1 MKTEKDCEINKNRP
15 DLKTKKERVSKS
27 PSTSSKNNSNKKITE
42 IISKEKNFIPPNLIP
57 TKFENKPQSSQS
69 RNSNNSENKSNN
81 NSQNLNNEIETLKEN
96 EKEIN
101 LSDNEILK
109 NDIPLKPKKP
119 QNSYGINYL
128 EHKYNEL
135 KNDIQPEIMNGI
147 NEGIDKILNEI
158 KLNIENNELEINS
171 DKKKINEIILDKT
184 TIKLLSGDIEGTI
197 KLKNLKDLTG
207 RKQDLEKKIEKL
219 EEEIKAI
226 EVNSKN
232 NTLLLNPQTQV
243 DENIK
248 KAQIKEIKEN
258 KEILLQKLNSIN
270 EQVEKLMID
279 EEQIS
284 QMKKLNI
291 KQFLDNFDKDKEI
304 IEQRAKKYEEEK
316 KLRDQ
321 KIISSLL
328 KANEKKEK
336 EMDNMKKEEEE
347 KRKKI
352 LEQIRLKELEII
364 QKRSKENSEKI
375 QFIREHVND
384 KPANENEYLFKV
396 LENQYKE
403 REENEIKKEI
413 MKHKE
418 RIKENFVSKEEIN
431 EFQKKQ
437 KENELKRLA
446 EVEEER
452 KKLHEQWK
460 KTKENLPKFE
470 SSIMQKVKKEEEQIK
485 EQKELE
491 EFKKKTKLKEVKNYS
506 EAVTKLFLPKIDE
519 NVKKEREER
528 IKNLTSKN
536 NIQKHHTKK
545 NQRILLVK
553 PDPNKPK
560 KYNWELKLTPT
571 IEEKQINDNNKKNRT
586 RSKSAHKHKPLEK
599 APDYLTEMR
608 LQKNDERNSN
618 SSQSQYRGKK
628 WDKMIN
634 NNKNSLMENVENIKM
649 KAEILEKKAK
659 MNEKLLQTK
668 GEVNFEMQENVSNL
682 LIDAIKAKLTILE
695 NINK

>member
-1 MKTEKDCEINKNRP
+1 MKSTKDCEINKNRP
-15 DLKTKKERVSKS
+15 DLKTKKEKMSKS
-27 PSTSSKNNSNKKITE
+27 PLSLSKNQSGKKIIE
-42 IISKEKNFIPPNLIP
+42 VESKEKNFKSPNLLP
-57 TKFENKPQSSQS
+57 TKLDKKPQSSHSKNSKKSQ
-69 RNSNNSENKSNN
+69 NESNNNTSENK
-81 NSQNLNNEIETLKEN
+81 NL
-96 EKEIN
+96 EKEKNIIT
-101 LSDNEILK
+101 DDEILK
-109 NDIPLKPKKP
+109 TDIPLKPKNPNKTFG
-119 QNSYGINYL
+119 NNYL
-128 EHKYNEL
+128 EIKYNLL
-135 KNDIQPEIMNGI
+135 KDDIQPEIINGI
-147 NEGIDKILNEI
+147 NEGIESILQEI
-158 KLNIENNELEINS
+158 KLCLENDELEINPE
-171 DKKKINEIILDKT
+171 KKQINEIQLEKVSKIL
-184 TIKLLSGDIEGTI
+184 SSDIEGTI
-197 KLKNLKDLTG
+197 KLQKIKDLTG
-207 RKQDLEKKIEKL
+207 RKQDLQKKIDKL
-219 EEEIKAI
+219 NEDFKSIEI
-226 EVNSKN
+226 N
-232 NTLLLNPQTQV
+232 NKENTILSNPQNQV

-248 KAQIKEIKEN
+248 KAQMKEIKET
-258 KEILLQKLNSIN
+258 KEILLQKLNGIN
-270 EQVEKLMID
+270 EQVQKLMID

-284 QMKKLNI
+284 QMKKVNI
-291 KQFLDNFDKDKEI
+291 KQFLDNFEKDKEI

-336 EMDNMKKEEEE
+336 EMDIQKKEEEE
-347 KRKKI
+347 KKKKS

-364 QKRSKENSEKI
+364 QKRSKENLEKI

-418 RIKENFVSKEEIN
+418 RIKENLMTKEEIN
-431 EFQKKQ
+431 QFQKKQ
-437 KENELKRLA
+437 KENEIKRLA

-586 RSKSAHKHKPLEK
+586 RSKSAHKHKPLDK

>member
-1 MKTEKDCEINKNRP
+1 MKSNKDCEINKNRP
-15 DLKTKKERVSKS
+15 DLKTKKEKMSKS
-27 PSTSSKNNSNKKITE
+27 PLSLSKNQSGKKIIE
-42 IISKEKNFIPPNLIP
+42 VESKEKNFKSPNLLP
-57 TKFENKPQSSQS
+57 TKLDKKPQSSQS
-69 RNSNNSENKSNN
+69 RNSKKSQNESNN
-81 NSQNLNNEIETLKEN
+81 NTSQNKNV
-96 EKEIN
+96 EKEKNIIT
-101 LSDNEILK
+101 DDEILK
-109 NDIPLKPKKP
+109 NDIPLKPKNPNKTFG
-119 QNSYGINYL
+119 NNYL
-128 EHKYNEL
+128 EIKYNLL
-135 KNDIQPEIMNGI
+135 KDDIQPEIINGI
-147 NEGIDKILNEI
+147 NEGIESILQEI
-158 KLNIENNELEINS
+158 KLCLENDELEINPE
-171 DKKKINEIILDKT
+171 KKQINEIQLEKVSKIL
-184 TIKLLSGDIEGTI
+184 SSDIEGTI
-197 KLKNLKDLTG
+197 KLQKIKDLTG
-207 RKQDLEKKIEKL
+207 RKQDLQKKIDKL
-219 EEEIKAI
+219 NEDFKSI
-226 EVNSKN
+226 EFN
-232 NTLLLNPQTQV
+232 NKENTILTNPQNQV

-248 KAQIKEIKEN
+248 KAQMKEIKET
-258 KEILLQKLNSIN
+258 KEILLQKLNGIN
-270 EQVEKLMID
+270 EQVQKLMID

-284 QMKKLNI
+284 QMKKVNI
-291 KQFLDNFDKDKEI
+291 KQFLDNFEKDKEI

-336 EMDNMKKEEEE
+336 EIDIQKKEEEE
-347 KRKKI
+347 KKKKS

-364 QKRSKENSEKI
+364 QKRSKENLEKI

-418 RIKENFVSKEEIN
+418 RMKENFITKDEITQ
-431 EFQKKQ
+431 FQKKQ
-437 KENELKRLA
+437 KEKELKRLA

-470 SSIMQKVKKEEEQIK
+470 SSIMQKVKMEEAQLK
-485 EQKELE
+485 EQKEME
-491 EFKKKTKLKEVKNYS
+491 EFKKKIKLKEVKNYS
-506 EAVTKLFLPKIDE
+506 DAVTKLFLPKIDE
-519 NVKKEREER
+519 NVKKEREDR
-528 IKNLTSKN
+528 IKNLSVKN

-560 KYNWELKLTPT
+560 KYKWDLKLTV
-571 IEEKQINDNNKKNRT
+571 EEKNNLNETNNQNRIKS
-586 RSKSAHKHKPLEK
+586 RSKSANKHKPMEK
-599 APDYLTEMR
+599 PPDYLTQMR
-608 LQKNDERNSN
+608 LQKNNFIDDRNSN
-618 SSQSQYRGKK
+618 SSQSHYRGKQ

-634 NNKNSLMENVENIKM
+634 NNKNTLIENVENIKI
-649 KAEILEKKAK
+649 KAEQLENKAK
-659 MNEKLLQTK
+659 MNEKLLQAK
-668 GEVNFEMQENVSNL
+668 GEVNVEMQENVSNL

>member
-1 MKTEKDCEINKNRP
+1 MKSNKDCEINKNRP
-15 DLKTKKERVSKS
+15 DLKTKKEKMSKS
-27 PSTSSKNNSNKKITE
+27 PLSLSKNQSGKKIIE
-42 IISKEKNFIPPNLIP
+42 VESKEKNFKSPNILP
-57 TKFENKPQSSQS
+57 TKLDKKPQSSQS
-69 RNSNNSENKSNN
+69 RNSKKSQNESNN
-81 NSQNLNNEIETLKEN
+81 NTSQNKNV
-96 EKEIN
+96 EKEKNIIT
-101 LSDNEILK
+101 DDEILK
-109 NDIPLKPKKP
+109 NDIPLKPKNPNKTFE
-119 QNSYGINYL
+119 NNYL
-128 EHKYNEL
+128 EIKYNLL
-135 KNDIQPEIMNGI
+135 KDDIQPEIINGI
-147 NEGIDKILNEI
+147 NEGIESILQEI
-158 KLNIENNELEINS
+158 KLCLENNELEINPE
-171 DKKKINEIILDKT
+171 KKQINEIQLEKVSKIL
-184 TIKLLSGDIEGTI
+184 SSDIEGTI
-197 KLKNLKDLTG
+197 KLQKIKDLTG
-207 RKQDLEKKIEKL
+207 RKQDLQKKIDKL
-219 EEEIKAI
+219 NEDFKSI
-226 EVNSKN
+226 EFN
-232 NTLLLNPQTQV
+232 NKENTILTNPQNQV

-248 KAQIKEIKEN
+248 KAQMKEIKET
-258 KEILLQKLNSIN
+258 KEILLQKLNGIN
-270 EQVEKLMID
+270 EQVQKLMID

-284 QMKKLNI
+284 QMKKVNI
-291 KQFLDNFDKDKEI
+291 KQFLDNFEKDKEI

-418 RIKENFVSKEEIN
+418 RMKENFISKDEITQ
-431 EFQKKQ
+431 FQKKQ
-437 KENELKRLA
+437 KEKELKRLA

-470 SSIMQKVKKEEEQIK
+470 SSIMQKVKMEEAQLK
-485 EQKELE
+485 EQKEME
-491 EFKKKTKLKEVKNYS
+491 EFKKKIKLKEVKNYS
-506 EAVTKLFLPKIDE
+506 DAVTKLFLPKIDE
-519 NVKKEREER
+519 NVKKEREDR
-528 IKNLTSKN
+528 IKNLSVKN

-560 KYNWELKLTPT
+560 KYKWDLKLTV
-571 IEEKQINDNNKKNRT
+571 EEKNNLNETNNQNRIKS
-586 RSKSAHKHKPLEK
+586 RSKSANKHKPMEK
-599 APDYLTEMR
+599 PPDYLTQMR
-608 LQKNDERNSN
+608 LQKNNFIDDRNSN
-618 SSQSQYRGKK
+618 SSQSHYRGKQ

-634 NNKNSLMENVENIKM
+634 NNKNTLIENVENIKI
-649 KAEILEKKAK
+649 KAEQLENKAK
-659 MNEKLLQTK
+659 MNEKLLQAK
-668 GEVNFEMQENVSNL
+668 GEVNVEMQENVSNL

>member
-15 DLKTKKERVSKS
+15 DLKTKKERLSKS
-27 PSTSSKNNSNKKITE
+27 PSSSSKNNSNKKIVE
-42 IISKEKNFIPPNLIP
+42 IVSKEKNFKPPNLIP
-57 TKFENKPQSSQS
+57 TKFEKKPQSSQS
-69 RNSNNSENKSNN
+69 RNSKNSNNKSN
-81 NSQNLNNEIETLKEN
+81 NSQNLNTEIETLKEN
-96 EKEIN
+96 EKDIN
-101 LSDNEILK
+101 LSDDEILK

-119 QNSYGINYL
+119 KNSYGINYL
-128 EHKYNEL
+128 ESKYNEL
-135 KNDIQPEIMNGI
+135 KNDIQPEIINGI

-171 DKKKINEIILDKT
+171 DKKRINEIILDKT

-219 EEEIKAI
+219 EEEIKSI
-226 EVNSKN
+226 EINSKN
-232 NTLLLNPQTQV
+232 NTLLINPQTQV

-258 KEILLQKLNSIN
+258 KEILLQKLNNIN
-270 EQVEKLMID
+270 EQVQKLMID

-336 EMDNMKKEEEE
+336 EIDNIKKEEEE
-347 KRKKI
+347 KRKKL

-418 RIKENFVSKEEIN
+418 RIKENFITKEEIN

-586 RSKSAHKHKPLEK
+586 RSKSAHKHKPLDK

>member
-1 MKTEKDCEINKNRP
+1 MKSNKDCEINKNRP
-15 DLKTKKERVSKS
+15 DLKTKKEKMSKS
-27 PSTSSKNNSNKKITE
+27 PLSLSKNQSGKKIIE
-42 IISKEKNFIPPNLIP
+42 VESKEKNFKSPNILP
-57 TKFENKPQSSQS
+57 TKLDKKPQSSQS
-69 RNSNNSENKSNN
+69 RNSKKSQNESNN
-81 NSQNLNNEIETLKEN
+81 NTSQNKNV
-96 EKEIN
+96 EKEKNIIT
-101 LSDNEILK
+101 DDEILK
-109 NDIPLKPKKP
+109 NDIPLKPKNPNKTFG
-119 QNSYGINYL
+119 NNYL
-128 EHKYNEL
+128 EIKYNLL
-135 KNDIQPEIMNGI
+135 KDDIQPEIINGI
-147 NEGIDKILNEI
+147 NEGIESILQEI
-158 KLNIENNELEINS
+158 KLCLENDELEINPE
-171 DKKKINEIILDKT
+171 KKQINEIQLEKVSKIL
-184 TIKLLSGDIEGTI
+184 SSDIEGTI
-197 KLKNLKDLTG
+197 KLQKIKDLTG
-207 RKQDLEKKIEKL
+207 RKQDLQKKIDKL
-219 EEEIKAI
+219 NEDFKSI
-226 EVNSKN
+226 EFN
-232 NTLLLNPQTQV
+232 NKENTILTNPQNQV

-248 KAQIKEIKEN
+248 KAQMKEIKET
-258 KEILLQKLNSIN
+258 KEILLQKLNGIN
-270 EQVEKLMID
+270 EQVQKLMID

-284 QMKKLNI
+284 QMKKVNI
-291 KQFLDNFDKDKEI
+291 KQFLDNFEKDKEI

-336 EMDNMKKEEEE
+336 EIDIQKKEEEE
-347 KRKKI
+347 KKKKS

-364 QKRSKENSEKI
+364 QKRSKENLEKI

-418 RIKENFVSKEEIN
+418 RIKENFITIEEIN

-470 SSIMQKVKKEEEQIK
+470 SSIMQKVKMEEAQLK
-485 EQKELE
+485 EQKEME
-491 EFKKKTKLKEVKNYS
+491 EFKKKIKLKEVKNYS
-506 EAVTKLFLPKIDE
+506 DAVTKLFLPKIDE
-519 NVKKEREER
+519 NVKKEREDR
-528 IKNLTSKN
+528 IKNLSVKN

-560 KYNWELKLTPT
+560 KYKWDLKLTV
-571 IEEKQINDNNKKNRT
+571 EEKNNLNETNNQNRIKS
-586 RSKSAHKHKPLEK
+586 RSKSANKHKPMEK
-599 APDYLTEMR
+599 PPDYLTQMR
-608 LQKNDERNSN
+608 LQKNNFIDDRNSN
-618 SSQSQYRGKK
+618 SSQSHYRGKQ

-634 NNKNSLMENVENIKM
+634 NNKNTLIENVENIKI
-649 KAEILEKKAK
+649 KAEQLENKAK
-659 MNEKLLQTK
+659 MNEKLLQAK
-668 GEVNFEMQENVSNL
+668 GEVNVEMQENVSNL

>member
-1 MKTEKDCEINKNRP
+1 
-15 DLKTKKERVSKS
+15 
-27 PSTSSKNNSNKKITE
+27 
-42 IISKEKNFIPPNLIP
+42 
-57 TKFENKPQSSQS
+57 
-69 RNSNNSENKSNN
+69 
-81 NSQNLNNEIETLKEN
+81 
-96 EKEIN
+96 
-101 LSDNEILK
+101 
-109 NDIPLKPKKP
+109 
-119 QNSYGINYL
+119 
-128 EHKYNEL
+128 
-135 KNDIQPEIMNGI
+135 
-147 NEGIDKILNEI
+147 
-158 KLNIENNELEINS
+158 
-171 DKKKINEIILDKT
+171 
-184 TIKLLSGDIEGTI
+184 
-197 KLKNLKDLTG
+197 
-207 RKQDLEKKIEKL
+207 
-219 EEEIKAI
+219 
-226 EVNSKN
+226 
-232 NTLLLNPQTQV
+232 
-243 DENIK
+243 
-248 KAQIKEIKEN
+248 
-258 KEILLQKLNSIN
+258 
-270 EQVEKLMID
+270 MID

-336 EMDNMKKEEEE
+336 EIDIQKKEEEE
-347 KRKKI
+347 KKKKS

-364 QKRSKENSEKI
+364 QKRSKENLEKI

-418 RIKENFVSKEEIN
+418 RMKENFITKDEITQ
-431 EFQKKQ
+431 FQKKQ
-437 KENELKRLA
+437 KEKELKRLA

-470 SSIMQKVKKEEEQIK
+470 SSIMQKVKMEEAQLK
-485 EQKELE
+485 EQKEME
-491 EFKKKTKLKEVKNYS
+491 EFKKKIKLKEVKNYS
-506 EAVTKLFLPKIDE
+506 DAVTKLFLPKIDE
-519 NVKKEREER
+519 NVKKEREDR
-528 IKNLTSKN
+528 IKNLSVKN

-560 KYNWELKLTPT
+560 KYKWDLKLTV
-571 IEEKQINDNNKKNRT
+571 EEKNNLNETNNQNRIKS
-586 RSKSAHKHKPLEK
+586 RSKSANKHKPMEK
-599 APDYLTEMR
+599 PPDYLTQMR
-608 LQKNDERNSN
+608 LQKNNFIDDRNSN
-618 SSQSQYRGKK
+618 SSQSHYRGKQ

-634 NNKNSLMENVENIKM
+634 NNKNTLIENVENIKI
-649 KAEILEKKAK
+649 KAEQLENKAK
-659 MNEKLLQTK
+659 MNEKLLQAK
-668 GEVNFEMQENVSNL
+668 GEVNVEMQENVSNL

>member
-1 MKTEKDCEINKNRP
+1 MKSTKDCEINKNRP
-15 DLKTKKERVSKS
+15 DLKTKKEKMSKS
-27 PSTSSKNNSNKKITE
+27 PLSLSKNQSGKKIIE
-42 IISKEKNFIPPNLIP
+42 VESKEKNFKSPNLLP
-57 TKFENKPQSSQS
+57 TKLDKKPQSSHSKNSKKSQ
-69 RNSNNSENKSNN
+69 NESNNNTSENK
-81 NSQNLNNEIETLKEN
+81 NL
-96 EKEIN
+96 EKEKNIIT
-101 LSDNEILK
+101 DDEILK
-109 NDIPLKPKKP
+109 TDIPLKPKNPNKTFG
-119 QNSYGINYL
+119 NNYL
-128 EHKYNEL
+128 EIKYNLL
-135 KNDIQPEIMNGI
+135 KDDIQPEIINGI
-147 NEGIDKILNEI
+147 NEGIESILQEI
-158 KLNIENNELEINS
+158 KLCLENDELEINPE
-171 DKKKINEIILDKT
+171 KKQINEIQLEKVSKIL
-184 TIKLLSGDIEGTI
+184 SSDIEGTI
-197 KLKNLKDLTG
+197 KLQKIKDLTG
-207 RKQDLEKKIEKL
+207 RKQDLQKKIDKL
-219 EEEIKAI
+219 NEDFKSIEI
-226 EVNSKN
+226 N
-232 NTLLLNPQTQV
+232 NKENTILSNPQNQV

-248 KAQIKEIKEN
+248 KAQMKEIKET
-258 KEILLQKLNSIN
+258 KEILLQKLNGIN
-270 EQVEKLMID
+270 EQVQKLMID

-284 QMKKLNI
+284 QMKKVNI
-291 KQFLDNFDKDKEI
+291 KQFLDNFEKDKEI

-336 EMDNMKKEEEE
+336 EMDIQKKEEEE
-347 KRKKI
+347 KKKKS

-364 QKRSKENSEKI
+364 QKRSKENLEKI

-418 RIKENFVSKEEIN
+418 RIKENLMTKEEIN
-431 EFQKKQ
+431 QFQKKQ
-437 KENELKRLA
+437 KENEIKRLA

-586 RSKSAHKHKPLEK
+586 RSKSAHKHKPLDK

-634 NNKNSLMENVENIKM
+634 NNKNSLIENVENIKM

-668 GEVNFEMQENVSNL
+668 GEVNVEMQENVSNL

>member
-1 MKTEKDCEINKNRP
+1 MKSNKDCEINKNRP
-15 DLKTKKERVSKS
+15 DLKTKKEKMSKS
-27 PSTSSKNNSNKKITE
+27 PLSLSKNQSGKKIIE
-42 IISKEKNFIPPNLIP
+42 VESKEKNFKSPNILP
-57 TKFENKPQSSQS
+57 TKLDKKPQSSQS
-69 RNSNNSENKSNN
+69 RNSKKSQNESNN
-81 NSQNLNNEIETLKEN
+81 NTSQNKNV
-96 EKEIN
+96 EKEKNIIT
-101 LSDNEILK
+101 DDEILK
-109 NDIPLKPKKP
+109 NDIPLKPKNPNKTFE
-119 QNSYGINYL
+119 NNYL
-128 EHKYNEL
+128 EIKYNLL
-135 KNDIQPEIMNGI
+135 KDDIQPEIINGI
-147 NEGIDKILNEI
+147 NEGIESILQEI
-158 KLNIENNELEINS
+158 KLCLENNELEINPE
-171 DKKKINEIILDKT
+171 KKQINEIQLEKVSKIL
-184 TIKLLSGDIEGTI
+184 SSDIEGTI
-197 KLKNLKDLTG
+197 KLQKIKDLTG
-207 RKQDLEKKIEKL
+207 RKQDLQKKIDKL
-219 EEEIKAI
+219 NEDFKSI
-226 EVNSKN
+226 EFN
-232 NTLLLNPQTQV
+232 NKENTILTNPQNQV

-248 KAQIKEIKEN
+248 KAQMKEIKET
-258 KEILLQKLNSIN
+258 KEILLQKLNGIN
-270 EQVEKLMID
+270 EQVQKLMID

-284 QMKKLNI
+284 QMKKVNI
-291 KQFLDNFDKDKEI
+291 KQFLDNFEKDKEI

-336 EMDNMKKEEEE
+336 EIDIQKKEEEE
-347 KRKKI
+347 KKKKS

-364 QKRSKENSEKI
+364 QKRSKENLEKI

-418 RIKENFVSKEEIN
+418 RMKENFISKDEITQ
-431 EFQKKQ
+431 FQKKQ
-437 KENELKRLA
+437 KEKELKRLA

-470 SSIMQKVKKEEEQIK
+470 SSIMQKVKMEEAQLK
-485 EQKELE
+485 EQKEME
-491 EFKKKTKLKEVKNYS
+491 EFKKKIKLKEVKNYS
-506 EAVTKLFLPKIDE
+506 DAVTKLFLPKIDE
-519 NVKKEREER
+519 NVKKEREDR
-528 IKNLTSKN
+528 IKNLSVKN

-560 KYNWELKLTPT
+560 KYKWDLKLTV
-571 IEEKQINDNNKKNRT
+571 EEKNNLNETNNQNRIKS
-586 RSKSAHKHKPLEK
+586 RSKSANKHKPMEK
-599 APDYLTEMR
+599 PPDYLTQMR
-608 LQKNDERNSN
+608 LQKNNFIDDRNSN
-618 SSQSQYRGKK
+618 SSQSHYRGKQ

-634 NNKNSLMENVENIKM
+634 NNKNTLIENVENIKI
-649 KAEILEKKAK
+649 KAEQLENKAK
-659 MNEKLLQTK
+659 MNEKLLQAK
-668 GEVNFEMQENVSNL
+668 GEVNVEMQENVSNL

>member
-1 MKTEKDCEINKNRP
+1 MKSNKDCEIDKNRP
-15 DLKTKKERVSKS
+15 DLKTKKEKMSKS
-27 PSTSSKNNSNKKITE
+27 PLSLSKNQSGKKIIE
-42 IISKEKNFIPPNLIP
+42 VESKEKNFKSPNLLP
-57 TKFENKPQSSQS
+57 TKLDKKPQSSQS
-69 RNSNNSENKSNN
+69 RNSKKSQNESNN
-81 NSQNLNNEIETLKEN
+81 NTSQNKNV
-96 EKEIN
+96 EKEKNIIT
-101 LSDNEILK
+101 DDEILK
-109 NDIPLKPKKP
+109 NDIPLKPKNPNKTFG
-119 QNSYGINYL
+119 NNYL
-128 EHKYNEL
+128 EIKYNLL
-135 KNDIQPEIMNGI
+135 KDDIQPEIINGI
-147 NEGIDKILNEI
+147 NEGIESILQEI
-158 KLNIENNELEINS
+158 KLCLENDELEINPE
-171 DKKKINEIILDKT
+171 KKQINEIQLEKVS
-184 TIKLLSGDIEGTI
+184 KMLSSDIEGTI
-197 KLKNLKDLTG
+197 KLQKIKDLTG
-207 RKQDLEKKIEKL
+207 RKQDLQKKIDKL
-219 EEEIKAI
+219 NEDFKSI
-226 EVNSKN
+226 EFN
-232 NTLLLNPQTQV
+232 NKENTILTNPQNQV

-248 KAQIKEIKEN
+248 KAQMKEIKET
-258 KEILLQKLNSIN
+258 KEILLQKLNGIN
-270 EQVEKLMID
+270 EQVQKLMID

-284 QMKKLNI
+284 QMKKVNI
-291 KQFLDNFDKDKEI
+291 KQFLDNFEKDKEI

-336 EMDNMKKEEEE
+336 EIDIQKKEEEE
-347 KRKKI
+347 KKKKS

-364 QKRSKENSEKI
+364 QKRSKENLEKI

-418 RIKENFVSKEEIN
+418 RMKENFITKDEITQ
-431 EFQKKQ
+431 FQKKQ
-437 KENELKRLA
+437 KEKELKRLA

-470 SSIMQKVKKEEEQIK
+470 SSIMQKVKMEEAQLK
-485 EQKELE
+485 EQKEME
-491 EFKKKTKLKEVKNYS
+491 EFKKKIKLKEVKNYS
-506 EAVTKLFLPKIDE
+506 DAVTKLFLPKIDE
-519 NVKKEREER
+519 NVKKEREDR
-528 IKNLTSKN
+528 IKNLSVKN

-560 KYNWELKLTPT
+560 KYKWDLKLTV
-571 IEEKQINDNNKKNRT
+571 EEKNNLNETNNQNRYKS
-586 RSKSAHKHKPLEK
+586 RSKSANKHKPMEK
-599 APDYLTEMR
+599 PPDYLTQMR
-608 LQKNDERNSN
+608 LQKNNLIDDRNSN
-618 SSQSQYRGKK
+618 SSQSHYRGKQ

-634 NNKNSLMENVENIKM
+634 NNKNTLIENVENIKI
-649 KAEILEKKAK
+649 KAEQLENKAK
-659 MNEKLLQTK
+659 MNEKLLQAK
-668 GEVNFEMQENVSNL
+668 GEVNVEMQENVSNL

>member
-1 MKTEKDCEINKNRP
+1 MKSNKDCEINKNRP
-15 DLKTKKERVSKS
+15 DLKTKKEKMSKS
-27 PSTSSKNNSNKKITE
+27 PLSLSKNQSGKKIIE
-42 IISKEKNFIPPNLIP
+42 VESKEKNFKSPNILP
-57 TKFENKPQSSQS
+57 TKLDKKPQSSQS
-69 RNSNNSENKSNN
+69 RNSKKSQNESNN
-81 NSQNLNNEIETLKEN
+81 NTSQNKNV
-96 EKEIN
+96 EKEKNIIT
-101 LSDNEILK
+101 DDEILK
-109 NDIPLKPKKP
+109 NDIPLKPKNPNKTFE
-119 QNSYGINYL
+119 NNYL
-128 EHKYNEL
+128 EIKYNLL
-135 KNDIQPEIMNGI
+135 KDDIQPEIINGI
-147 NEGIDKILNEI
+147 NEGIESILQEI
-158 KLNIENNELEINS
+158 KLCLENDELEINPE
-171 DKKKINEIILDKT
+171 KKQINEIQLEKVSKIL
-184 TIKLLSGDIEGTI
+184 SSDIEGTI
-197 KLKNLKDLTG
+197 KLQKIKDLTG
-207 RKQDLEKKIEKL
+207 RKQDLQKKIDKL
-219 EEEIKAI
+219 NEDFKSI
-226 EVNSKN
+226 EFN
-232 NTLLLNPQTQV
+232 NKENTILTNPQNQV

-248 KAQIKEIKEN
+248 KAQMKEIKET
-258 KEILLQKLNSIN
+258 KEILLQKLNGIN
-270 EQVEKLMID
+270 EQVQKLMID

-284 QMKKLNI
+284 QMKKVNI
-291 KQFLDNFDKDKEI
+291 KQSLDNFEKDKEI

-336 EMDNMKKEEEE
+336 EIDIQKKEEEE
-347 KRKKI
+347 KKKKS

-364 QKRSKENSEKI
+364 QKRSKENLEKI

-418 RIKENFVSKEEIN
+418 RMKENFITKDEITQ
-431 EFQKKQ
+431 FQKKQ
-437 KENELKRLA
+437 KEKELKRLA

-470 SSIMQKVKKEEEQIK
+470 SSIMQKVKMEEAQLK
-485 EQKELE
+485 EQKEME
-491 EFKKKTKLKEVKNYS
+491 EFKKKIKLKEVKNYS
-506 EAVTKLFLPKIDE
+506 DAVTKLFLPKIDE
-519 NVKKEREER
+519 NVKKEREDR
-528 IKNLTSKN
+528 IKNLSVKN

-560 KYNWELKLTPT
+560 KYKWDLKLTV
-571 IEEKQINDNNKKNRT
+571 EEKNNLNETNNQNRIKS
-586 RSKSAHKHKPLEK
+586 RSKSANKHKPMEK
-599 APDYLTEMR
+599 PPDYLTQMR
-608 LQKNDERNSN
+608 LQKNNFIDDRNSN
-618 SSQSQYRGKK
+618 SSQSHYRGKQ

-634 NNKNSLMENVENIKM
+634 NNKNTLIENVENIKI
-649 KAEILEKKAK
+649 KAEQLENKAK
-659 MNEKLLQTK
+659 MNEKLLQAK
-668 GEVNFEMQENVSNL
+668 GEVNVEMQENVSNL